1 MADTETLQTLI
12 EDASRVPLPRRGSP
26 EQPPVIDLNVP
37 TPRREIVIPAAT
49 VTMLEDYELYV
60 D

>member
-1 MADTETLQTLI
+1 
-12 EDASRVPLPRRGSP
+12 
-26 EQPPVIDLNVP
+26 VP